1 MFIVFVTGMEFGRSS
16 PEKASSP
23 TNERPKLIIYFFLYN
38 HNIYA
43 MIYSIL
49 LVNELVVVSNED
61 LNIKVI
67 GLLMERPM

>member
-1 MFIVFVTGMEFGRSS
+1 MCTVFLTGMEFGRS
-16 PEKASSP
+16 PKKASSP
-23 TNERPKLIIYFFLYN
+23 TNERPNFFFLYI

-61 LNIKVI
+61 LNIKII